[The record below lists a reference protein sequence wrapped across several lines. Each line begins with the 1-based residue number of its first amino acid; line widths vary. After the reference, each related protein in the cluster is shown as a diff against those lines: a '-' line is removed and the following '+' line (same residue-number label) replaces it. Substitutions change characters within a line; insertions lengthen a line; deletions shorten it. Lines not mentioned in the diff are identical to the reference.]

1 MTRLYLEP
9 RSVQAAVA
17 ALAEHGS
24 EAVPVSGGTD
34 LVVLARKQQA
44 PLPSVLVALHRID
57 DLNGIEDQPDDD
69 GYATA
74 YGGPP
79 KVGSLR
85 IGAATPHAAIEHD
98 AGIIERFT
106 ALADGSA
113 LVGSPATRHVG
124 TIGGNLANASPAND
138 TGSALLVLGGKV
150 EVTDADG
157 GITSMGLET
166 FFQGPGRTALK
177 PGDLVTA
184 ISLNGPPDDGRRR
197 GSAYIRLD
205 YRRSM
210 EIAVVGA
217 AAMVTLAD
225 DSSADGG
232 AIEHAALALTA
243 VAPTCIEI
251 PGIAE
256 ALRGRDPDDPAA
268 WDEAGRR
275 AAEAAAPIGD
285 VRAPAG
291 YRAAM
296 IPVIVRRAFQAA
308 VRRARAEH
316 IPAPATLGA
325 DRP

>member
-1 MTRLYLEP
+1 VTGLYLEP
-9 RSVQAAVA
+9 RTAEEAVA

-24 EAVPVSGGTD
+24 DATPVAGGTD
-34 LVVLARKQQA
+34 LVVLARKRQA
-44 PLPSVLVALHRID
+44 PLPPVLVALHLIGGLD
-57 DLNGIEDQPDDD
+57 VIEDQPNDRDLI
-69 GYATA
+69 AH
-74 YGGPP
+74 GGLRSTS
-79 KVGSLR
+79 GLR
-85 IGAATPHAAIEHD
+85 IGATTPHATIERHS
-98 AGIIERFT
+98 GIIERFT

-124 TIGGNLANASPAND
+124 TIGGNLANGSPAND
-138 TGSALLVLGGKV
+138 TGSALLVLGAQV
-150 EVTDADG
+150 EVTDAGG

-166 FFQGPGRTALK
+166 FFEGPGKTALR
-177 PGDLVTA
+177 PGHLVTA
-184 ISLNGPPDDGRRR
+184 ITLNEVPDGGRRR

-205 YRRSM
+205 YRQAM

-225 DSSADGG
+225 DSAGG

-243 VAPTCIEI
+243 VAPTCMLV
-251 PGIAE
+251 PGIAG

-296 IPVIVRRAFQAA
+296 IPVIVRRAFRAA
-308 VRRARAEH
+308 VRRARGER
-316 IPAPATLGA
+316 IPVPATLWA